1 MNDCVSICLAWAA
14 TFFGLTFGIALCI
27 WAYNAHHIDPQV
39 ICIQQRGAWV
49 WNSTSENYTCNFGA
63 SK

>member
-1 MNDCVSICLAWAA
+1 MDEYLSIGLAWAA
-14 TFFGLTFGIALCI
+14 ALLGTTVGIGFCI

-63 SK
+63 AK

>member
-1 MNDCVSICLAWAA
+1 MDEYLQIGLAWCAA
-14 TFFGLTFGIALCI
+14 FLGLLGGFGFCI

-39 ICIQQRGAWV
+39 LCIQQHGTWTYSSV
-49 WNSTSENYTCNFGA
+49 NENYTCQFGG